1 MKRILQ
7 LIRCEFVKDFSLVK
21 IALCGVIL
29 FLVSWIFLSFVSN
42 IYYRYHENTEGV
54 FIKKTSIILFR
65 NGIMRL
71 QIMQQ
76 SLRSIISYQKL
87 FIPTWFPIMRMH

>member
-21 IALCGVIL
+21 IALCGGIL

-42 IYYRYHENTEGV
+42 IYYRYH
-54 FIKKTSIILFR
+54 
-65 NGIMRL
+65 
-71 QIMQQ
+71 
-76 SLRSIISYQKL
+76 
-87 FIPTWFPIMRMH
+87 

>member
-42 IYYRYHENTEGV
+42 IYYRYHETPREFYQENV
-54 FIKKTSIILFR
+54 YYIIQD
-65 NGIMRL
+65 GIMRL

-76 SLRSIISYQKL
+76 SLRSIISYQKM